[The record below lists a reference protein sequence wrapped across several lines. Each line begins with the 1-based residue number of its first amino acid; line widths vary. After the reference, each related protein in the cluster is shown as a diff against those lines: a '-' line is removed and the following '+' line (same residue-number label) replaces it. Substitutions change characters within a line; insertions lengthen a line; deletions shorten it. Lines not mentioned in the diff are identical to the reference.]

1 MKMTKI
7 VCLFIPILFIG
18 CTTIYRVPFKN
29 SSIYLLQKGNKIEVF
44 DFEGKNTKGT
54 YSEFSYFDLETY
66 HHLGISIEKSS
77 NNFVYFKDKVAIDT
91 MFLDSTFHQKK
102 NILPILLPPV
112 KEIVCNGINIY
123 NYADSIEYLVK
134 YEGESEEY
142 FNNQDPMKVHLFY
155 YYAVFKNKGYGELN
169 DPIILSISKESGI
182 VMELSYFIK
191 QRVWYYNPKDT
202 ATYTFKSLIGISDY
216 SKVLILNK
224 KRLRKFLM

>member
-1 MKMTKI
+1 MTKI
-7 VCLFIPILFIG
+7 KWLFIPILFIG

-66 HHLGISIEKSS
+66 HHLGMSIEKSS
-77 NNFVYFKDKVAIDT
+77 INYVYFKDKVAIDT
-91 MFLDSTFHQKK
+91 MFLDSTYHQKK

-123 NYADSIEYLVK
+123 NFSDSIEYLVK
-134 YEGESEEY
+134 YAGESETY
-142 FNNQDPMKVHLFY
+142 FNNQDPMKVDLFY
-155 YYAVFKNKGYGELN
+155 YYAVFKNKDFNELK

-182 VMELSYFIK
+182 VMEISYFIK
-191 QRVWYYNPKDT
+191 ERVWYYNPNDT
-202 ATYTFKSLIGISDY
+202 TKYTYKSFLGISDY
-216 SKVLILNK
+216 SKVLVLNK
-224 KRLRKFLM
+224 KRLRRFLM